1 MRIVKAVEDDVC
13 LFFLCFDLLGFLFS
27 SLYCNI
33 FVWYVI
39 KESRW
44 KGLRILWQCHLRGLE
59 LFQLQLLLL

>member
-1 MRIVKAVEDDVC
+1 MMYAFFFSFFFDVLIC
-13 LFFLCFDLLGFLFS
+13 WGFLFS

-44 KGLRILWQCHLRGLE
+44 KGLRILWQCQLRGLE
-59 LFQLQLLLL
+59 LFQLQLVLL